1 MEGMIL
7 ILIIGVLAIIAWLIA
22 GLIDEVKE
30 LKMYNKHYKNMI
42 RAYQEELQKKA
53 YINEIKKSAT
63 AGTVTQKSLNK

>member
-1 MEGMIL
+1 MENIIL
-7 ILIIGVLAIIAWLIA
+7 ILIIVIVAVLTWLMA

-42 RAYQEELQKKA
+42 RAYQEELKKKT

-63 AGTVTQKSLNK
+63 AGTVTLKNLNK